1 VVGEF
6 ALAMVLLVGA
16 ALLLRSFWRVQH
28 VDTGIDAPDVLTARL
43 WLPQPNNPL
52 AGRYYE
58 HLPRLALFT
67 DVLRRVRAL
76 PGVESAAMVQSLPL
90 DPQRGGATITV
101 DGRLADPAEQMP
113 TVQVNLASADY
124 FGLMGIRLLR
134 GRTFVENDDPK
145 GEPILIVN
153 QELARQY
160 FGSADPIGRHVR
172 FGGAASANPWM
183 RIVGVVG
190 NVLSDRV
197 EQAPRP
203 MLYRPLTQASSLS
216 MAIVVR
222 TSGDPAR
229 LAEPLTRAVR
239 DADPDQPTHSVRSMA
254 DVQAAATASRR
265 FAMQLVGG
273 FALLALVLA
282 AIGIYGVM
290 AYLVSQRTREIG
302 IRMALGARPA
312 SVVGLV
318 VSYALALAVGGVL
331 VGIVGAAVLT
341 RLIAGM
347 LFGVSPSDPLTFA
360 TIALTLIATALA
372 ATLTP
377 ARRAARVDP
386 MVALR
391 AE

>member
-1 VVGEF
+1 
-6 ALAMVLLVGA
+6 
-16 ALLLRSFWRVQH
+16 
-28 VDTGIDAPDVLTARL
+28 
-43 WLPQPNNPL
+43 
-52 AGRYYE
+52 
-58 HLPRLALFT
+58 
-67 DVLRRVRAL
+67 
-76 PGVESAAMVQSLPL
+76 
-90 DPQRGGATITV
+90 
-101 DGRLADPAEQMP
+101 
-113 TVQVNLASADY
+113 
-124 FGLMGIRLLR
+124 
-134 GRTFVENDDPK
+134 
-145 GEPILIVN
+145 
-153 QELARQY
+153 
-160 FGSADPIGRHVR
+160 
-172 FGGAASANPWM
+172 
-183 RIVGVVG
+183 
-190 NVLSDRV
+190 
-197 EQAPRP
+197 
-203 MLYRPLTQASSLS
+203 

-222 TSGDPAR
+222 TSGDPVR

-360 TIALTLIATALA
+360 TIALALIATALA